1 VVNIIRVENMTER
14 ERVERGKERELHLRE
29 APPHQLQ
36 QRVVLPQLVAPLH
49 QLQQLEAPLQSVAT
63 FQHPQQAEHLLQ
75 LIH

>member
-14 ERVERGKERELHLRE
+14 ERGKERELHLRE

>member
-1 VVNIIRVENMTER
+1 MTER
-14 ERVERGKERELHLRE
+14 ERGKERELRLRE

-36 QRVVLPQLVAPLH
+36 QLVVPLQLAPLQRVVLPQLVAPLH